1 MSPAAIASLLFAGLG
16 LFFIGVKLIGS
27 HLTQIAG
34 RGFRRQI
41 PRLVERAWTSSL
53 LGILFGALTQSTNA
67 VTFIMTSMVT
77 AGIIPVRAAMPVV
90 IWANLGTSALV
101 LLASVDIHFFV
112 LCLLGFVGAGYFFNI
127 DKSQRYR
134 HATAAL
140 LGLALLFLGLD
151 FLKQGAT
158 PLREFSDVRELLTL
172 AAESYWLVFALG
184 AALTL
189 AVQSSATVTVVA
201 LAMTRLELLGMDQT
215 LIVIYGAG
223 LGSALS
229 LMFLSSN
236 LEGTPRQ
243 LATVQVILK
252 VLSSVLMVGLFM
264 IETGFEVPLIKALI
278 AGITT
283 QTSLQGAW
291 AYLLMQLAGCI
302 VVTALAN
309 PLQGLAERLSPATRE
324 EERSKPRFLYEQAL
338 DDAPTALDL
347 VAQEQSWQ
355 LQHLL
360 GYLTSADRASSA
372 DASVSGEPDSL
383 LLADQ
388 RVVATTRS
396 FLTELMDRTHD
407 RDLLDRMLN
416 HQSRNQLLGDLQDA
430 LYRFNALVTLQTPEP
445 DGQAIVQGM
454 VEGIDFTLLTLLDA
468 VRSSTREDRA
478 LLLELTADK
487 STLMEALRH
496 RYLSNGHGLN
506 ARAHEI
512 LFSAF
517 SLFER
522 LLWLLRQY
530 GLLIEVPVQE
540 DA

>member
-77 AGIIPVRAAMPVV
+77 AGMIPVRAAMPVV

-158 PLREFSDVRELLTL
+158 PLREFSDVRELLAL

-252 VLSSVLMVGLFM
+252 ILSSVLMVGLFM
-264 IETGFEVPLIKALI
+264 IETGFEVPLVKALI

-309 PLQGLAERLSPATRE
+309 PLQRLAERLSPATRE

-355 LQHLL
+355 LHHLL
-360 GYLTSADRASSA
+360 GYLTSADRATSA
-372 DASVSGEPDSL
+372 DASVAGEPDSL

-396 FLTELMDRTHD
+396 FLTELMDRTQD

-487 STLMEALRH
+487 SSLMEGLRH
-496 RYLSNGHGLN
+496 RFLSGGHGLS
-506 ARAHEI
+506 AQAHEA

-530 GLLIEVPVQE
+530 GLLIEAPARE